1 MGKKKKPG
9 EATLE
14 KVADLHDLARRLG
27 GLSTERARQLC
38 VRGEVTARKCGGGW
52 VIWGP
57 SIDAY
62 LARPRRKAGRPKG
75 SRNRKKK

>member
-9 EATLE
+9 AATLE

-27 GLSTERARQLC
+27 VGTERARQLC
-38 VRGEVTARKCGGGW
+38 ARGEVTARKVAGGW
-52 VIWGP
+52 VIWQP

-62 LARPRRKAGRPKG
+62 VSRPRRKAGRPKG
-75 SRNRKKK
+75 SRNQKKK